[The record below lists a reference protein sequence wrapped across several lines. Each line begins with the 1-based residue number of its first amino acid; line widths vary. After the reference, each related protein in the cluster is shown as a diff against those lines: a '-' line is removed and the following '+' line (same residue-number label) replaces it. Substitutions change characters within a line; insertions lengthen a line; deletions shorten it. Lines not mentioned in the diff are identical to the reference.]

1 MIKLDSILLEKI
13 LNKPRYDLDVSPAAW
28 GHLAGFMSGHLGL
41 DPTKENM
48 KLSVTLVRALLYVG
62 YEWGT
67 QSAID
72 EIESIG
78 KGK

>member
-13 LNKPRYDLDVSPAAW
+13 LNTPRYDLDVSPAAW

-62 YEWGT
+62 YEWGR
-67 QSAID
+67 QSTIT
-72 EIESIG
+72 EIENIG
-78 KGK
+78 KNK